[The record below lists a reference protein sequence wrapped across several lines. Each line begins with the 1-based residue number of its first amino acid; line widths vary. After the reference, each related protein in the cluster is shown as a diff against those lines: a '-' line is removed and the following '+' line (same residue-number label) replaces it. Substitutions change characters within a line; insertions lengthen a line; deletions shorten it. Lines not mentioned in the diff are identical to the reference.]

1 MKIRAYDADKDFG
14 AISTWIT
21 DERTH
26 AMWCANLTAFP
37 LQRESFDKLLTDIS
51 ERFGDRPFV
60 AVDDEENVEGFFC
73 FSLDQTTNEG
83 MFKFVMVDPNKRGKG
98 LGKQMI
104 SLAVKRVFEHT
115 KADAVQLNVFTENPR
130 ARRCYEGAGFR
141 ERKTDVGAFRYG
153 DEAWGRCN
161 MVITR

>member
-1 MKIRAYDADKDFG
+1 MKIRAYEADKDFEV
-14 AISTWIT
+14 ISAWIT

-37 LQRESFDKLLTDIS
+37 LQRDSFDKLLSEIS
-51 ERFGDRPFV
+51 ERFGDKPF
-60 AVDDEENVEGFFC
+60 AATDDEGNIVGFFC
-73 FSLDQTTNEG
+73 FSLNKKTNEG
-83 MFKFVMVDPNKRGKG
+83 MFKFVMVDPNKRGQG

-104 SLAVKRVFEHT
+104 GMAVKRVFEHT

-130 ARRCYEGAGFR
+130 AKRCYEGAGFR
-141 ERKTDVGAFRYG
+141 ERKTDPGVFRYG